1 MSLILTIVLFFSWGD
16 DETYSVTLTF
26 QSMHCEEC
34 KAQLQEGLEKIGGVK
49 SVSLGGNSATAAVE
63 EGAKFVLS
71 KFRSASPRDMK
82 LKSVSLS
89 VRGCVS
95 ESGGQFKVTTKSAG
109 QVFSLV
115 NPEKRDPLS
124 ELKQQLG
131 GANKFR
137 IDGVAL
143 EATKVELQ
151 SFAKTEYD
159 EK

>member
-1 MSLILTIVLFFSWGD
+1 MTFLLTIVLVFSCGD

-34 KAQLQEGLEKIGGVK
+34 KAQLQESLEKIGGVK
-49 SVSLGGNSATAAVE
+49 SLALSGNSATAAVE
-63 EGAKFVLS
+63 EGAKFVLA

-82 LKSVSLS
+82 LKSISLS
-89 VRGCVS
+89 VRGRVA
-95 ESGGQFKVTTKSAG
+95 ESGGRFKVTTKSAG
-109 QVFSLV
+109 QVFDLV

-137 IDGVAL
+137 IEGVAL

-151 SFAKTEYD
+151 SFEKTEYD

>member
-1 MSLILTIVLFFSWGD
+1 MSFILTIVLFFSWGD

-34 KAQLQEGLEKIGGVK
+34 KVQLQECLEKIRGVK
-49 SVSLGGNSATAAVE
+49 SVALGGNSATASVE
-63 EGAKFVLS
+63 EKTRFELTR
-71 KFRSASPRDMK
+71 FRSASPRDMK

-95 ESGGQFKVTTKSAG
+95 ESGGQFKVTTKGAG

-137 IDGVAL
+137 IDGIAI
-143 EATKVELQ
+143 EPTKVELN
-151 SFAKTEYD
+151 SFAKTDYD